1 MDSKQQIIDSI
12 LEKAPS
18 ESEIQ
23 IELPSENR
31 AYNLPEEGSPITLR
45 PMTFEDEKALLSA
58 SPEEDP
64 MNIILSRCTKN
75 IRIMDLLQMD
85 KLYLIMKLREISYGD
100 DYDVLLICPKCN
112 AENPT
117 QIKLSELPVF
127 PVPDDFCD
135 PIEVHLKTIDKMC
148 KVRLPRVKD
157 ANMFDSGKDAV
168 ENLWRFVSE
177 IDGHTDKSIIH
188 PVVEKLPLADIKRIM
203 NAFNMPYGIQTQAK
217 LKCSSCG
224 GASVVDLPIGANFF
238 DAN

>member
-75 IRIMDLLQMD
+75 IRIMDLL
-85 KLYLIMKLREISYGD
+85 
-100 DYDVLLICPKCN
+100 
-112 AENPT
+112 
-117 QIKLSELPVF
+117 
-127 PVPDDFCD
+127 
-135 PIEVHLKTIDKMC
+135 
-148 KVRLPRVKD
+148 
-157 ANMFDSGKDAV
+157 
-168 ENLWRFVSE
+168 
-177 IDGHTDKSIIH
+177 
-188 PVVEKLPLADIKRIM
+188 
-203 NAFNMPYGIQTQAK
+203 
-217 LKCSSCG
+217 
-224 GASVVDLPIGANFF
+224 
-238 DAN
+238 